1 MSFVKIEKEKEAKP
15 MIDPWVMSGLEEVSN
30 FNFFTR
36 S

>member
-1 MSFVKIEKEKEAKP
+1 MYFVKIEKEKEAKP
-15 MIDPWVMSGLEEVSN
+15 MINPWVMSDLEEVSN